1 MGSGSNPVR
10 PADGAVMM
18 KVEPKQF
25 GKLNG
30 ALYSF
35 EEVGDTLPMH
45 THSEGGVHVTFIL
58 SGSFRIN
65 GGGWEMVS
73 KAGAFIDWEPGQF
86 QEFIALEAN
95 SRCLNIIKG

>member
-1 MGSGSNPVR
+1 
-10 PADGAVMM
+10 MM
-18 KVEPKQF
+18 KMERKQF

-45 THSEGGVHVTFIL
+45 DHSEGGVHVTFIL
-58 SGSFRIN
+58 SGAFRIH

-86 QEFIALEAN
+86 HEFIALEPN
-95 SRCLNIIKG
+95 SRCLNVLKDIQD

>member
-1 MGSGSNPVR
+1 
-10 PADGAVMM
+10 MM

-35 EEVGDTLPMH
+35 EEVGDKLPMH
-45 THSEGGVHVTFIL
+45 DHSEGGVHVTFIL
-58 SGSFRIN
+58 SGSFRIH

-73 KAGAFIDWEPGQF
+73 KAGAFIDWKAGQF
-86 QEFIALEAN
+86 HEFIALEPN
-95 SRCLNIIKG
+95 SRCLNVLKDI

>member
-1 MGSGSNPVR
+1 
-10 PADGAVMM
+10 MM
-18 KVEPKQF
+18 KVEAKQF

-45 THSEGGVHVTFIL
+45 DHTEGGVHVTFIL
-58 SGSFRIN
+58 SGSFRIH

-86 QEFIALEAN
+86 HEFIALEPN
-95 SRCLNIIKG
+95 SRCLNMLKNFQG